1 MTAMTQKP
9 VIGILTL
16 GQTPRPDLVAAVRAI
31 VPNAELPIRGGFDG
45 LSMEE
50 IERFRAGPGAAYSLM
65 VRLANGSTIDVDMYD
80 LLPNLVK
87 QAELLA
93 QAGAGQIV
101 LMCSGGFAE
110 FESPVPVIRP
120 VSLFQAYAG
129 ILSVRKRIGIVN
141 PIQAQMASAAAYWQ
155 ELGYTVCS
163 DFASPFKLD
172 EVQKAVSEL
181 EKNDVDLIMLDCM
194 GFTHEALDAARQC
207 VTTPVLLPVKL
218 LQTFFAALY

>member
-9 VIGILTL
+9 TIGILTL
-16 GQTPRPDLVAAVRAI
+16 GQTPRPDLVAEMQAI

-45 LSMEE
+45 LSREE
-50 IERFRAGPGAAYSLM
+50 IETFRAGPGAAYSLM
-65 VRLANGSTIDVDMYD
+65 VRLASGDTIDVDMYD

-87 QAELLA
+87 QAELLV

-110 FESPVPVIRP
+110 FESPVPVVRP
-120 VSLFQAYAG
+120 VTLFQAYAG

-141 PIQAQMASAAAYWQ
+141 PIQAQMASAASYWQ
-155 ELGYTVCS
+155 TLGYTTYS

-172 EVQKAVSEL
+172 EVHKAVKKL
-181 EKNDVDLIMLDCM
+181 EQDDVDLIMLDCM
-194 GFTHEALDAARQC
+194 SFTHKALDVARQC
-207 VTTPVLLPVKL
+207 VATPVLLPMKL